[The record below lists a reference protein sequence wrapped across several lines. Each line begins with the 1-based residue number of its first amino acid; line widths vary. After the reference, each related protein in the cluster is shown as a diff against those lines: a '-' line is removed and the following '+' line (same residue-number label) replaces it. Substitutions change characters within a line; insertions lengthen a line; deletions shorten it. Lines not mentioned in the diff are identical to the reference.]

1 MQLLNKS
8 ITKQALFLLPKE
20 TPIKLSLL
28 LAFQTIT
35 AALDVFAILLL
46 GIVSKAGLDYS
57 QDKTASFPKTLVNRL
72 NIEDVEFLSQAG
84 TISILIVVL
93 FVARTLISV
102 LGNRKIFHYLA
113 DQASIASR
121 QIVERMF
128 KSQPQFMINRNS
140 QEFLYGITQG
150 IDNLT
155 LNYLGSATVLLSE
168 CFFLILMLVVIF
180 VVQPLTGI
188 MALVIFVCA
197 TLLIHNKTSG
207 KTKDIAAE
215 FSNLQVLYNRRLL
228 DTLLVY
234 RELVLRQ
241 RQVSATDEIQFAR
254 SKALTLRA
262 RLIFLPALSK
272 YLFELVVV
280 IGGALIAIIQL
291 IFSDTL
297 AAISSVAVFLAAASR
312 VLPSLIRAQGALM
325 LVRQS
330 EGHAEITLHQLE
342 ELERQPTFEFSK
354 LLEPDNRAGFRASLS
369 IKNLSFVY
377 NNESDFRL
385 QNINLEV
392 KPGQFVAIVGES
404 GSGKTTLVDLILGML
419 TPVSGRIE
427 ISKMTPWQAINYWPG
442 KISYVPQDVAII
454 DGDITRNV
462 TLEENC
468 DLPDSEIL
476 TALRKAHLEGDILKM
491 PSGLREL
498 VGERGI
504 RLSGGQRQRLGI
516 ARALF
521 TNPEMIIFDE
531 ATSSLDP
538 MTERTVTD
546 SIYGKKG
553 KVTLIVVAHRLS
565 TVKNADLVVLM
576 DKGKL
581 VAQGTFEE
589 VRRISPKFDQQAKL
603 VNL

>member
-46 GIVSKAGLDYS
+46 GIVTKAGLDYS

-84 TISILIVVL
+84 TISIVIVVL

-168 CFFLILMLVVIF
+168 CFFLILILVVIF

-188 MALVIFVCA
+188 MALVIFACA
-197 TLLIHNKTSG
+197 TLLIHNITSG

-241 RQVSATDEIQFAR
+241 KQVSATNEIQFAR

-291 IFSDTL
+291 SFSDTL